1 MEEKNISPEES
12 LQIIEKMLADARN
25 RFYNN
30 GFAFLFWGVLIILAC
45 LADYFIYKTGH
56 SDYAGYVWLIAIVLG
71 FVITVIYFAAIAPK
85 RRKFS
90 KLDSM
95 NGRLW
100 SGFGLS
106 YLVLMFICVRM
117 NVAAPPFIYCLLG
130 FGMFASGGIY
140 KFWSMYAGAV
150 VFWLGAIACTLL
162 NNDMNTLLVSIG
174 VMLLGY
180 LVPGYL
186 LWRKAK
192 KEANV

>member
-1 MEEKNISPEES
+1 MEEKNISPEQS

-30 GFAFLFWGVLIILAC
+30 GFAFLFWGVLIILSC
-45 LADYFIYKTGH
+45 LADYILYKTGYG
-56 SDYAGYVWLIAIVLG
+56 DIANYVWLVAIAFGLIVTA
-71 FVITVIYFAAIAPK
+71 VYFAVIAP
-85 RRKFS
+85 RRRSFS
-90 KLDSM
+90 KLDSI

-100 SGFGLS
+100 IGFGIS
-106 YLVLMFICVRM
+106 YIVLMFLCIHLKVS
-117 NVAAPPFIYCLLG
+117 APPFIYCLLG
-130 FGMFASGGIY
+130 LAMFASGAIY

-150 VFWLGAIACTLL
+150 VFWGGAVICTFFTQDINMLL
-162 NNDMNTLLVSIG
+162 ISVA
-174 VMLLGY
+174 VMFLGY